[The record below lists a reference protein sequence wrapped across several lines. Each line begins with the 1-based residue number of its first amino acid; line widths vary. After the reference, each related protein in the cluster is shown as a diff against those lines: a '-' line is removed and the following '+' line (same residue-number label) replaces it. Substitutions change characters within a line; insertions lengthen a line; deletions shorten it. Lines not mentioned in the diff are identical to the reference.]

1 MKKFKLS
8 KWFVYIGLSL
18 WASTTIFPLLWV
30 INNSFKGTQEII
42 DNSFNLPSLP
52 FNQLFDNYRLAF
64 QRNILQGYG
73 NSMIISGSVVVC
85 VLIIASLASYVVAR
99 YEFKGKALFKA
110 LIMGS
115 ILIPI
120 FATILPVFEILLKLD
135 LFNKRIGL
143 ILPQIAGNLAFAILV
158 ISSFMTTIP
167 KELEEAAQIEGCNSL
182 QVLWKIIIPISKPSL
197 ATTSIFVF
205 LWSYNDLFTSLII
218 MRTREKMP
226 INVMLTDISSQYG
239 TNYGLMAATIT
250 IIVIPVLLFYI
261 IAQKQVV
268 EGMTSGAVK
277 G

>member
-1 MKKFKLS
+1 MKKFKPTKLV
-8 KWFVYIGLSL
+8 VYLCLSL
-18 WASTTIFPLLWV
+18 WALTTIFPLLWV

-42 DNSFNLPSLP
+42 ENSFSLPSLP
-52 FNQLFDNYRLAF
+52 FNQLFDNYIRAF
-64 QRNILQGYG
+64 ERNILQGYA
-73 NSMIISGSVVVC
+73 NSIFISGSVVVF
-85 VLIIASLASYVVAR
+85 VLIIATLASYALSR
-99 YEFKGKALFKA
+99 FEFGAKGLIKA

-158 ISSFMTTIP
+158 ISSFMSTIP
-167 KELEEAAQIEGCNSL
+167 KELEEAAQIEGCSSL
-182 QVLWKIIIPISKPSL
+182 QVLWKIILPISKPSL
-197 ATTSIFVF
+197 ATTAIFVF

-218 MRTREKMP
+218 MRTRDKMP

-261 IAQKQVV
+261 FAQKLIV